1 MKNNMAN
8 KLFRGWIYR
17 LFVGLTSIFVLFL
30 GTSCSGGG
38 SDAGNQNGK
47 VMVYTTLFPL
57 YDAAALIGGE
67 HVTVTNMIP
76 PGVES
81 HDFEP
86 KPKEMVDLQKAD
98 LFIYNGAGF
107 ERWIEKAVANLDQKR
122 TKVINAS
129 EGITLLTKEDVTE
142 GADPHGEESATTSET
157 QTQGGVDPHI
167 WLDADNMIKI
177 AEKIYQSLKELDP
190 ANEGYYKKN
199 YDSFVE
205 QLKAVDGEYK
215 EVLGK
220 AKKKEFIVSHAAFGY
235 LAHRYGLTQIPVSGI
250 TPDEV
255 PSQTDMIRLI
265 ETAKEHQLQYIGFEA
280 IAQSK
285 VADTIRREANL
296 KPVTLY
302 TMDNVT
308 PDQQKE
314 GIHYLDLMRENLKT
328 LKVMLEVEG

>member
-1 MKNNMAN
+1 MKNNMIKN
-8 KLFRGWIYR
+8 LFRGWITR
-17 LFVGLTSIFVLFL
+17 LFVVLTSIFVLFL
-30 GTSCSGGG
+30 ATSCSSGG
-38 SDAGNQNGK
+38 SEAGDQNGK
-47 VMVYTTLFPL
+47 IMVYTTIFPL

-67 HVTVTNMIP
+67 RVTVTKMIP
-76 PGVES
+76 PGVEP

-107 ERWIEKAVANLDQKR
+107 ERWIDKAVANLDQKR
-122 TKVINAS
+122 TKVINVS
-129 EGITLLTKEDVTE
+129 EGIRLLTKDEVTG
-142 GADPHGEESATTSET
+142 GADPHGAESVTPSEAE
-157 QTQGGVDPHI
+157 TQGGADPHI
-167 WLDADNMIKI
+167 WLDPDNMIKI
-177 AEKIYQSLKELDP
+177 AEKIYRSLKELDP
-190 ANEGYYKKN
+190 ANEGYYKQN

-205 QLKAVDGEYK
+205 QLKTVDGEYK
-215 EVLGK
+215 EVLSK
-220 AKKKEFIVSHAAFGY
+220 AKKKELIVSHAAFGY

-250 TPDEV
+250 SPDEV

-265 ETAKEHQLQYIGFEA
+265 ETAKTHQLQYIGFEA

-302 TMDNVT
+302 TIDNVT
-308 PDQQKE
+308 PAQQQE

-328 LKVMLEVEG
+328 LEVMLEVEK